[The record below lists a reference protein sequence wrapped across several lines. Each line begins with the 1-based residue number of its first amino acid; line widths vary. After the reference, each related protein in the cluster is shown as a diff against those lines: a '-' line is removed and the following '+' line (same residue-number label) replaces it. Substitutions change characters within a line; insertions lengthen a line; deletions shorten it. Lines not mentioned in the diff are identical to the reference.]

1 MNEHESLVAAVKQ
14 ADVVIS
20 AVGHH
25 HGPQE
30 LHQGQ
35 LNIVAA
41 IKQAGNVKRFVPS
54 EYGMDVEQGLEAVV
68 EPARSMLL
76 VGKVRVREAVRAA
89 GIPAP
94 TPSSAA
100 TGPTAS
106 CCRGLETPKRHK
118 LQIKHQQPPPPS
130 SATTAREPFSWA
142 RRT

>member
-25 HGPQE
+25 QGPQE

-54 EYGMDVEQGLEAVV
+54 EYGMDVEQEGLEAVA
-68 EPARSMLL
+68 EPARSILL
-76 VGKVRVREAVRAA
+76 SKVRVREAVRA
-89 GIPAP
+89 GGSP

-100 TGPTAS
+100 TGLTAS

-130 SATTAREPFSWA
+130 SATTAREPSSWG

>member
-76 VGKVRVREAVRAA
+76 VGKVRCWGYPKNSEYY
-89 GIPAP
+89 PN
-94 TPSSAA
+94 TSESS
-100 TGPTAS
+100 
-106 CCRGLETPKRHK
+106 RHV
-118 LQIKHQQPPPPS
+118 QQHI
-130 SATTAREPFSWA
+130 
-142 RRT
+142 